1 MRDHSPLH
9 INFLPIT
16 AIHLVQ
22 WLHLLTRSQVDFVGF
37 DYYIREMEKIVC
49 QNPKAHRDFFL
60 EEKYEAGLELKGS
73 EVKSLREGKASVKES
88 FALIEDGEVFLVN
101 SYIAPYEG
109 ANQFNHDPKRSRKL
123 LLHRREISR
132 LIGRTQIKGYT
143 LIPVKIYFK
152 NGRAKVELALAK
164 GKKAYDRREDIK
176 RREAQRE
183 MDKAFKKA
191 RN

>member
-1 MRDHSPLH
+1 LV
-9 INFLPIT
+9 NFDIFLR
-16 AIHLVQ
+16 AG
-22 WLHLLTRSQVDFVGF
+22 RVDFVDF

-123 LLHRREISR
+123 LLHRREINR